1 MSKRYLVVI
10 SIVLIVVLSSCV
22 FFQAGS
28 PPVSLY
34 WHFNDPGLSSADFAY
49 DPESDILFIRGDS
62 EESSSSDYTESAI
75 AAVRI
80 KDKQILWRKVHPISM
95 RTNDDSHYPKC

>member
-1 MSKRYLVVI
+1 
-10 SIVLIVVLSSCV
+10 V

-34 WHFNDPGLSSADFAY
+34 WHFNDPGLLDAYFAY
-49 DPESDILFIRGDS
+49 DPESDILFIRGDAEGNPS
-62 EESSSSDYTESAI
+62 YTESAI

>member
-34 WHFNDPGLSSADFAY
+34 WHFNDPGLSSAYFAY
-49 DPESDILFIRGDS
+49 DPESDILFIRGDAEGNPS
-62 EESSSSDYTESAI
+62 YTESAI